1 MKGWIIDCYPDTATD
16 SMVTWLR
23 TNTGTE
29 RIVDPTFRP
38 AFYAWAPRDKMDD
51 LKAALRTAGMDG
63 YTEERRRTWLAE
75 KERTVLRIVPA
86 TYDAL
91 MPMARS
97 IDRWG
102 LYRDYRLFNVDFRM
116 DHRYFMAHDIFPMGL
131 LQYDGQ
137 FQHMDT
143 PYRLDYPLPE
153 LRTCHLDVKVRAAHH
168 IPTLEDPLET
178 IELGDI
184 TIEGEESSVLEQLD
198 REVRHL
204 DPDVIVSDGG
214 DGFYLDYLAHRA
226 GLHDMRLEL
235 GRDEGMR
242 QARGKSYFTYG
253 RIVYKAPAHK
263 LRGRVHIDSAGS
275 FMYDESGLSGIIDL
289 SRLSRIPLQEMSRL
303 SPGTA
308 ISAMQVNEALRMGTL
323 VLWKKNLPE
332 DFKTAGE
339 LLISDRGGF
348 IYEPKVGIHDHVTEV
363 DFASLYPSIMVVHN
377 ISPETI
383 KCHCCPGSHNIVPGL
398 GYRTCEQHEGLLP
411 RVLRPIIKRRL
422 ALKRLAKEGGRRAET
437 YGKIAK
443 ALKWVLVT
451 CFGYTGYRNARF
463 GRIECHEAINAY
475 GREIM
480 LQASEMAEGRGFRIL
495 HGIVDSLWLEG
506 DGDAHAFCSDVS
518 RRVGIPLQLD
528 GVYRWIVFLPNVST
542 GVGAL
547 NRYYGLF
554 ESGEMKLRG
563 IALRKGDTPQL
574 VREMQKDMLDQMARC
589 LDSAEYREAIPEFLK
604 VPQSYVEELR
614 SGSVPLQKL
623 IITKRVS
630 REIEDYAPRR
640 NESLEALKELKA
652 AGFRVPPGEMVEY
665 VVLAHD
671 KRVRPAQFI
680 QGDERYDPA
689 KYADMMRRAC
699 SELLAPFGY
708 DLETM
713 RSILP

>member
-23 TNTGTE
+23 TNAGTE
-29 RIVDPTFRP
+29 RIVDPKFRP
-38 AFYAWAPRDKMDD
+38 AFYVWAPRDKMDD
-51 LKAALRTAGMDG
+51 LKTALRTVGMDR

-75 KERTVLRIVPA
+75 KERTVLRIVPS

-178 IELGDI
+178 IKLDDI
-184 TIEGEESSVLEQLD
+184 IIEGEESSMLEQLD

-214 DGFYLDYLAHRA
+214 DGFYLDHLSHRA
-226 GLHDMRLEL
+226 GLHDIRLEL
-235 GRDEGMR
+235 GREEGMR
-242 QARGKSYFTYG
+242 QAKGKSYFTYG

-383 KCHCCPGSHNIVPGL
+383 KCQCCPGSHTIVPGL
-398 GYRTCEQHEGLLP
+398 GYRTCERREGLLP

-480 LQASEMAEGRGFRIL
+480 LQTAEMAEGRGFRIL

-506 DGDAHAFCSDVS
+506 DGDARAFCSDVS

-589 LDSAEYREAIPEFLK
+589 PDSTEYREAIPEFLN
-604 VPQSYVEELR
+604 VPRRYVEELR
-614 SGSVPLQKL
+614 AGSVPLQKL
-623 IITKRVS
+623 VITKRVS
-630 REIEDYAPRR
+630 REIEEYAPRR
-640 NESLEALKELKA
+640 NESLEALKELKT

-665 VVLAHD
+665 VVLAQE

-689 KYADMMRRAC
+689 KYADMVRRAC

-708 DLETM
+708 DMEKM